1 MKIGDFVHSYTKG
14 IWQIYRI
21 EKYKSINQL
30 TGKIEKKETAFL
42 KRFVSESYKKSFTEE
57 SCDISFVVPL
67 SADEKI
73 KLNSFVEKNK
83 DLFDKFNQYSP
94 KQIDSVLVMHIRM
107 LNSDEIQK
115 VKTIFSDNNNLT
127 YKNINNLIK
136 ENNLNREHGYGWTL
150 QFVSENFKMKHGV
163 LIYKFLRILEF

>member
-1 MKIGDFVHSYTKG
+1 MKIEDFVHSYTKG

-83 DLFDKFNQYSP
+83 DLFDKFCKKIRLHNVSKYVTTRIMS
-94 KQIDSVLVMHIRM
+94 LVKISRSSY
-107 LNSDEIQK
+107 N
-115 VKTIFSDNNNLT
+115 
-127 YKNINNLIK
+127 
-136 ENNLNREHGYGWTL
+136 
-150 QFVSENFKMKHGV
+150 
-163 LIYKFLRILEF
+163 